1 MITKEAIEAAT
12 KELLAHGEFGTS
24 DGASRRNAAV
34 AAEAA
39 LTAAEERGRR
49 EERERFREAIIPAY
63 MGLLV
68 LKTMCRKAKLIGGVA
83 ATESALSSLVSVMPE
98 LPAISALRTPAIT
111 KEPTP

>member
-1 MITKEAIEAAT
+1 MTQHIEEARRIAGEWNLIDAIASA
-12 KELLAHGEFGTS
+12 LA
-24 DGASRRNAAV
+24 
-34 AAEAA
+34 
-39 LTAAEERGRR
+39 AAEERGRMQ
-49 EERERFREAIIPAY
+49 ERERFREDIIPAY

-98 LPAISALRTPAIT
+98 LPSISALRTPHTA